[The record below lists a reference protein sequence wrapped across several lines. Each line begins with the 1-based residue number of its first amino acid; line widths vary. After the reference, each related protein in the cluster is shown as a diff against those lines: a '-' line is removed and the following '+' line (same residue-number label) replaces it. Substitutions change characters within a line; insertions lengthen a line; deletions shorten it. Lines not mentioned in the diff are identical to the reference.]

1 MTEVGEVGV
10 RAVGRVTAMAHP
22 SAPELLVL
30 HALRLKGF
38 AETDVVAG
46 ATGVDEAAVAASAQ
60 ALVGAGLVQRRDGKV
75 SGWSL
80 TKDGR
85 ADHAARVAA
94 EVDASGQ
101 RDVVDAAYRAFLAAN
116 GDMLATCTAWQ
127 LRDEGATQVIN
138 DHSDPQW
145 DAAVLDRLAELDRRV
160 QPVLDLLDGSL
171 DRFAGYRDRFATALA
186 RVRAGELE
194 WFTKPV
200 IDSYHTVWFELHED
214 LLCTLGIERASEAQ
228 HAS

>member
-1 MTEVGEVGV
+1 
-10 RAVGRVTAMAHP
+10 MAHP

-30 HALRLKGF
+30 HALRLKGV
-38 AETDVVAG
+38 AETGVVAAATGAAEADVV
-46 ATGVDEAAVAASAQ
+46 VSAE
-60 ALVGAGLVQRRDGKV
+60 ALVAAGLVQRRDGRV
-75 SGWSL
+75 PGWSL

-85 ADHAARVAA
+85 VDHAARAAA
-94 EVDASGQ
+94 ELDASGQ

-127 LRDEGATQVIN
+127 LRDEGSTQVLN
-138 DHSDPQW
+138 DHSDPVW

-171 DRFAGYRDRFATALA
+171 DRFAGYRARFAAALA
-186 RVRAGELE
+186 KVRAGELE

-214 LLCTLGIERASEAQ
+214 LLCTLGIERASESQ